1 MEQKVKKDAEE
12 KKEALEEKKAEVLQD
27 FVLSPEM
34 EERLAALEVHEK
46 VMEEKV
52 DNIANQVA
60 HKMGYATMPWLK
72 VTWVLLYAY
81 TAITI
86 LIMFYRSDFVN
97 LTVCATALYMLFNTE
112 TLTRMRFRMLVL
124 GIFLSIIIDIF
135 WFIIKFKEYTD
146 DPKED
151 PAANEKNLRRFVL
164 MLSIISFILRVS
176 VGCESLCIDFRSDCV
191 LEGLDGL
198 HEDHPE

>member
-135 WFIIKFKEYTD
+135 WFIIKFREYTD

-151 PAANEKNLRRFVL
+151 PAPNEKNLRRFVL

-176 VGCESLCIDFRSDCV
+176 VACE
-191 LEGLDGL
+191 
-198 HEDHPE
+198 